1 MEPKGW
7 IATRR
12 SGAGAV
18 GAALVSLALDL
29 TACGGVT
36 AIATQPS
43 QVRDTGGMDWTYLL
57 DPANGGPG
65 EPPGYQQVLAD
76 MRANPKQP
84 KPKRTSSRTKK
95 PAVFPSAKHASID

>member
-1 MEPKGW
+1 MGHW
-7 IATRR
+7 
-12 SGAGAV
+12 
-18 GAALVSLALDL
+18 
-29 TACGGVT
+29 
-36 AIATQPS
+36 
-43 QVRDTGGMDWTYLL
+43 GMDWTYLL

-84 KPKRTSSRTKK
+84 KPKRTSSRTAK

>member
-1 MEPKGW
+1 
-7 IATRR
+7 
-12 SGAGAV
+12 
-18 GAALVSLALDL
+18 
-29 TACGGVT
+29 
-36 AIATQPS
+36 
-43 QVRDTGGMDWTYLL
+43 MDWTYLL

-84 KPKRTSSRTKK
+84 KPKRAKSRTTK